1 MVERPDV
8 GARRI
13 SVLASIQSALARPA
27 SWGAVWAVEFALAS
41 LPALAWFQWLRSTI
55 DHHYAPGELFGD
67 LGTVFRFDQRAGIG
81 QLEAASG
88 QIAALLAVLFMLL
101 GAFAAG
107 GWLSL
112 FLSSTPERGLRPF
125 LAGGAR
131 FFGRFARVWVLSIL
145 LLALATWL
153 VRGAPWNRIVLGGVL
168 GVPASDFEKLET
180 LSSERTVFLL
190 RGVQALAHALLVAL
204 VLVWGDYARTRLA
217 LFDTRSALWAGVES
231 AFFLVANPLRALAP
245 MLGVFLFEVAFVV
258 VLGIVSNAIEAGVS
272 DLHEV
277 LVLFLLGQLALGWR
291 IVLRGARYH
300 AAVAVSHAHV
310 RPIAKPDPWRFGRS

>member
-1 MVERPDV
+1 MVERAEAGP
-8 GARRI
+8 RRI

-27 SWGAVWAVEFALAS
+27 TWAALWAVELALAS

-55 DHHYAPGELFGD
+55 DHHYAPDELFGD

-81 QLEAASG
+81 QLDAASG
-88 QIAALLAVLFMLL
+88 QIGALLAVLFMLL

-107 GWLSL
+107 GWLTL
-112 FLSSTPERGLRPF
+112 FLSSAPERGLRPF

-131 FFGRFARVWVLSIL
+131 FFGRFARVWILSIL

-153 VRGAPWNRIVLGGVL
+153 LRGAPWNRIVLGGVF
-168 GVPASDFEKLET
+168 GVPATDFEKLET

-190 RGVQALAHALLVAL
+190 RGAQALMHALLVAL
-204 VLVWGDYARTRLA
+204 VLVWGDYTRTRLA

-231 AFFLVANPLRALAP
+231 ALFIVMHPLRALAP
-245 MLGVFLFEVAFVV
+245 MLGIFLFEVAFLLA
-258 VLGIVSNAIEAGVS
+258 LGVVSNSIEAGVS
-272 DLHEV
+272 ELHEV

-300 AAVAVSHAHV
+300 AAVAVSRAHV
-310 RPIAKPDPWRFGRS
+310 RPIAKPDPWRFGRV